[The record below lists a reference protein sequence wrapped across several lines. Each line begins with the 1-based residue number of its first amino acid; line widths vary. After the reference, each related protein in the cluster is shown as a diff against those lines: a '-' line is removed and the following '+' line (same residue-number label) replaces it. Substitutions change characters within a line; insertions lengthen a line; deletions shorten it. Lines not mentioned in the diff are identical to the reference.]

1 MTVMANIV
9 KMAQGYFLVS
19 AVTFP
24 HGASQLSL
32 LDHERGGLGGH
43 KRRMSPF
50 SPRSP
55 GFLGLGGCHS
65 RTVRLEHVFNI
76 DT

>member
-9 KMAQGYFLVS
+9 KMAKGYFLVC
-19 AVTFP
+19 AITFP
-24 HGASQLSL
+24 HGTSQLPL
-32 LDHERGGLGGH
+32 LDHERGGLGRH

-50 SPRSP
+50 PPRSP
-55 GFLGLGGCHS
+55 GLLGLGGCHS
-65 RTVRLEHVFNI
+65 RKVRLEHVFNI